1 MEEFGPLVDYWV
13 TFNEPTVYAVMT
25 HCMGA
30 WPPGKKPHSLESLAC
45 FLPTGGFGRS
55 MKGFADAHN
64 AAYDVLKTGYG
75 RGGSNVW

>member
-1 MEEFGPLVDYWV
+1 MEEFGPFVDYWV

-30 WPPGKKPHSLESLAC
+30 WPPGKKLHSLESLAC

-64 AAYDVLKTGYG
+64 AAYNVLKTGYG